1 MMRHSPLPTLGF
13 AAFVALA
20 SVAPAAPSAT
30 SSPTA
35 GGPPPSSAPP
45 VFSLAASTTDCASTV
60 LSGMTLA
67 QQVGQLFMMG
77 VTSTG
82 PTSTQLGEISSNH
95 LGGVVLTG
103 DSAAGVTGTLQIT
116 NQLQAQATSTAG
128 VALSVAVDQ
137 EGGYVQVLS
146 GPGFS
151 SIPTALAQGSMDPTA
166 LRQAAAQWGRELLNA
181 GITLNLAPVLD
192 TVPAS
197 LGGANIPIGYYEREY
212 GYTPDVVTSHGTAF
226 ASGMADA
233 KVQATGKHFPGLGRV
248 TANTDTT
255 FGVTDTVTTRHDAYL
270 QPFAAA
276 ISQGIP
282 AIMVSLA
289 QYNAI
294 DGLRA
299 AFSPTVM
306 QGMLRSDLGF
316 GGEIIS
322 DSMAAVAVS
331 DLTPA
336 NRAMDFLTAG
346 GTVVLDTNPA
356 DIPPMVSA
364 VVARAQQDPSFL
376 AQVQAAAGIVLE
388 QKYRAGLVS
397 CPAAYD
403 PIVQHYQQLGGSGS
417 FLGQPSGS
425 EYRIAGGRAQDYAG
439 GTIYWS
445 YTTGAFEVNGGIL
458 SHYRS
463 LGGPG
468 GFLGFPLTDESGV
481 PGGRYNN
488 FTGGSIYWSP
498 ATNAREVHGAIL
510 GHYRALGGPGGFLG
524 FPLTDET
531 GTPGGRYN
539 DFTGGSIYWSPA
551 SGAHEVNGGIL
562 GHYRA
567 LGGPVGFLGFPLTD
581 ETGTPD
587 GIGRYNNFT
596 GGSVYWTAGTGARE
610 VHGAI
615 RAKWGSLGYERSP
628 LGYPVSD
635 EYGVPGGR
643 RNDFQ
648 HGSIVWNQAT
658 GTTQVI

>member
-1 MMRHSPLPTLGF
+1 MRRSPLPALGLAAVF
-13 AAFVALA
+13 ALVG
-20 SVAPAAPSAT
+20 VAPAAPRAT
-30 SSPTA
+30 WGPTTA
-35 GGPPPSSAPP
+35 APPPSSAPP
-45 VFSLAASTTDCASTV
+45 AFSLAANTTDCASNV
-60 LSGMTLA
+60 LSGMSLA

-82 PTSTQLGEISSNH
+82 PTSAQLSEISSNH

-103 DSAAGVTGTLQIT
+103 DSAAGVAGTLQIT
-116 NQLQAQATSTAG
+116 NELQAQATSTAG

-151 SIPTALAQGSMDPTA
+151 SIPTALAQGTMDPTA
-166 LRQAAAQWGRELLNA
+166 LRQAADQWGRELLSA

-197 LGGANIPIGYYEREY
+197 LGGGNIPIGYYQREY

-233 KVQATGKHFPGLGRV
+233 KVQTTGKHFPGLGRV

-270 QPFAAA
+270 QPFATA

-336 NRAMDFLTAG
+336 NRALDFLTAG
-346 GTVVLDTNPA
+346 GTIVLDTNPA
-356 DIPPMVSA
+356 DIPAMVTA
-364 VVARAQQDPSFL
+364 VVAQAQQNSSFL

-388 QKYRAGLVS
+388 QKYRAGLVA

-403 PIVQHYQQLGGSGS
+403 PIVQHYQQLGGSSS

-425 EYRIAGGRAQDYAG
+425 EYRIAGGRAQNYAG

-458 SHYRS
+458 SHYR
-463 LGGPG
+463 
-468 GFLGFPLTDESGV
+468 
-481 PGGRYNN
+481 
-488 FTGGSIYWSP
+488 
-498 ATNAREVHGAIL
+498 
-510 GHYRALGGPGGFLG
+510 ALGGPGGFLG
-524 FPLTDET
+524 FPVTDES
-531 GTPGGRYN
+531 GAPGGRFN
-539 DFTGGSIYWSPA
+539 DFTSGSIYWSPA
-551 SGAHEVNGGIL
+551 SGAHEVHGGIL

-567 LGGPVGFLGFPLTD
+567 LGGPGSFLGYPVTD

-587 GIGRYNNFT
+587 GIGRYNIFT
-596 GGSVYWTAGTGARE
+596 GGSIYWTAGTGAHE

-615 RAKWGSLGYERSP
+615 RAKWASLGYERST

-648 HGSIVWNQAT
+648 HGSIIWNQAT